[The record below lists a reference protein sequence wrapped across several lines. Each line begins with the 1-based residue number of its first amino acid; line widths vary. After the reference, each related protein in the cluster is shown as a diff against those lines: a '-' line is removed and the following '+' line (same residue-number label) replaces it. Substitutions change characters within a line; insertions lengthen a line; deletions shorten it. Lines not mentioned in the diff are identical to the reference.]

1 MKKLRGIL
9 LAGMTAAALLS
20 SLGASGD
27 AIPVIDV
34 SNLAENIKTAAQTL
48 QQVNNQITQIQQFVQ
63 MLQYQ
68 ALNVTSLPF
77 SVLSQ
82 LQSLMTQLNNL
93 MGQAQSLVYR
103 VDSLQLQFQ
112 TLYPSYGANVTQ
124 AGLLSDANARWA
136 ASVATYQH
144 TMTVQSQI
152 VSGIPSDQALMSG
165 LVSQSQGAVGALQAV
180 QAGNQML
187 ALQSRQLS
195 ASQDLMASAAR
206 AEAAEAMRHAEVENA
221 AQAEWQRF
229 YGNGVGYTPVPVQLF
244 GGASP

>member
-1 MKKLRGIL
+1 VTSLSRLLVTSVAVVAIVAGGI
-9 LAGMTAAALLS
+9 AR
-20 SLGASGD
+20 GD
-27 AIPVIDV
+27 AIPVIDA

-63 MLQYQ
+63 MLQNQ
-68 ALNVTSLPF
+68 ALNLTSLPF

-82 LQSLMTQLNNL
+82 LTTLMGQLNSL
-93 MGQAQSLVYR
+93 MGQAQALVYQ
-103 VDSLQLQFQ
+103 VDRLEQQFQ
-112 TLYPSYGANVTQ
+112 TLYPTYGANVTQ
-124 AGLLSDANARWA
+124 AGLIADANARWA

-152 VSGIPSDQALMSG
+152 VSGIPSDQAMLTG

-195 ASQDLMASAAR
+195 ATQDLMASSAR

-229 YGNGVGYTPVPVQLF
+229 YGNGVGYTPAPVQVF

>member
-1 MKKLRGIL
+1 MTSLRRLLVTSVTVVAIVASGI
-9 LAGMTAAALLS
+9 AR
-20 SLGASGD
+20 GD

-63 MLQYQ
+63 MLQNQ
-68 ALNVTSLPF
+68 ALNLTSLPF

-82 LQSLMTQLNNL
+82 LTMLMGQLNSL
-93 MGQAQSLVYR
+93 MGQAQALVYQ
-103 VDSLQLQFQ
+103 VDRLEQQFQ
-112 TLYPSYGANVTQ
+112 TLYPTYGANVTQ
-124 AGLLSDANARWA
+124 AGLIADANARWA

-152 VSGIPSDQALMSG
+152 VSGIPSDQAMLTG

-195 ASQDLMASAAR
+195 ATQDLMASSAR

-229 YGNGVGYTPVPVQLF
+229 YGNGVGYTPEPVQVF